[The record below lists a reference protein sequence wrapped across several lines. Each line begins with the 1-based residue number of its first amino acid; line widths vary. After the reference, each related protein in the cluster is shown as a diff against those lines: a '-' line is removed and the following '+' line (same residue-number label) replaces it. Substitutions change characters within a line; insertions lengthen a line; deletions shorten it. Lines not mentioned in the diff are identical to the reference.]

1 MGRDRQLEGA
11 PAIADNDSDELGD
24 LEGIGDGPVLNADGS
39 PATKA
44 VERALRS
51 MVKRARASGIDPDFS
66 ISKLK
71 RELGIKSRP

>member
-1 MGRDRQLEGA
+1 MGKDRQLKGA
-11 PAIADNDSDELGD
+11 PATADNDSDELGD
-24 LEGIGDGPVLNADGS
+24 LDGFGPVLNADGS

-51 MVKRARASGIDPDFS
+51 MVERARASGIDPDFS

-71 RELGIKSRP
+71 RELGIKSR